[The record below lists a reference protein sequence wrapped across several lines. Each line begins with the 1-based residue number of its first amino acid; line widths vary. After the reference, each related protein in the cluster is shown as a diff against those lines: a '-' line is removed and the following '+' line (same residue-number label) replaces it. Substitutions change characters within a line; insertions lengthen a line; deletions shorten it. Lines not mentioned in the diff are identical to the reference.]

1 MFETLGLYKIL
12 DPIGA
17 GGIGELFRARD
28 TRLGR
33 TVAIRVVAPSIA
45 ADPAKRARF
54 LEDARAAEALSHPN
68 IAALYEIGEDQ
79 DALFLVFEFVPGETL
94 KSAIAGRPMNP
105 RRAIDLAVQI
115 ADALAE
121 AHAHGVVHRDIR
133 PGNILVTPKGNAKVL
148 DFGLSAWTRSGAE
161 REQAATLVAGGT
173 ETTMA
178 IAAYLSPEQV
188 LGEALDQRTDVF
200 SLAIVLF
207 EMATGSLPFAGTS
220 PAAVALRIVQAAP
233 PIPSSLNPE
242 LPTELDAVLAKA
254 LSKSPPLRYEAA
266 ATLAAEFRSVGAI
279 LDVRSDISEAAA
291 ATIVVGPSRRSS
303 RGWVV
308 LLLIAAIGAA
318 GWLMRDRIAALW

>member
-12 DPIGA
+12 EPIGA

-33 TVAIRVVAPSIA
+33 TVAIRVVDPSIA
-45 ADPAKRARF
+45 ADPVKRARF
-54 LEDARAAEALSHPN
+54 LEDAHAAESLSHPN
-68 IAALYEIGEDQ
+68 IAALFEVSEDQ
-79 DALFLVFEFVPGETL
+79 GALFLVFEFVPGETL

-121 AHAHGVVHRDIR
+121 AHALGVVHRDIR

-148 DFGLSAWTRSGAE
+148 DFGLAAWTRGGAE

-173 ETTMA
+173 GTTMSTA
-178 IAAYLSPEQV
+178 PYLSPEQV

-207 EMATGSLPFAGTS
+207 EMATGSLPFAGTT
-220 PAAVALRIVQAAP
+220 PDAVALRIAQAVP
-233 PIPSSLNPE
+233 PLPSSLNAE
-242 LPTELDAVLAKA
+242 LPAELDAILAKA
-254 LSKSPPLRYEAA
+254 LSKSPTLRYEAA
-266 ATLAAEFRSVGAI
+266 ATLAAELRSVGAI
-279 LDVRSDISEAAA
+279 LDVRSDVSEAAA
-291 ATIVVGPSRRSS
+291 AAVVVGPPRSS
-303 RGWVV
+303 RVWVV
-308 LLLIAAIGAA
+308 LLVLAAIGAA
-318 GWLMRDRIAALW
+318 GWLMRNRIAALW